1 MNHAGERG
9 KRFIEWPFLLQIMG
23 EREPRFGAY
32 TLASLAG
39 VVGAKYLLG
48 GALAIMSDGPVSAA
62 VVLGGR
68 ALDLAALPAGGH
80 LGLTVACGTLLCL
93 VAGGLV
99 DGAGWARGTTVLT
112 FAAVVA
118 VSIPAVLATNVIIAA
133 ETAGMLVGVGYALAR
148 HPLRPVETPSIDDDD
163 SASRVG
169 STLR

>member
-1 MNHAGERG
+1 
-9 KRFIEWPFLLQIMG
+9 MG

-48 GALAIMSDGPVSAA
+48 GALAIVSDDPVSEAM
-62 VVLGGR
+62 VLGGR
-68 ALDLAALPAGGH
+68 ALDLSGLPEGGL

-99 DGAGWARGTTVLT
+99 DGAGWARGVTVLT
-112 FAAVVA
+112 FGAVVV
-118 VSIPAVLATNVIIAA
+118 VSVPAVLSPNVIIAA
-133 ETAGMLVGVGYALAR
+133 ESAGMLLAVGYALAR
-148 HPLRPVETPSIDDDD
+148 NPMRPVETPSIDDDD

>member
-1 MNHAGERG
+1 
-9 KRFIEWPFLLQIMG
+9 MG

-48 GALAIMSDGPVSAA
+48 GALAIVSDDPISEAM
-62 VVLGGR
+62 VLGGR
-68 ALDLAALPAGGH
+68 ALDLSGLPEGGL

-99 DGAGWARGTTVLT
+99 DGAGWARGVTVLT
-112 FAAVVA
+112 FGAVVV
-118 VSIPAVLATNVIIAA
+118 VSVPAVLSPNVIIAA
-133 ETAGMLVGVGYALAR
+133 ESAGMLLAVGYALAR
-148 HPLRPVETPSIDDDD
+148 NPMRPVETPSIDDDD